1 MPLLWHIKTEKKSN
15 FNNPEK
21 LRKGKFSIQK
31 CRKDKSDLIN
41 QTSFFDNKPNQ
52 KDKMIL
58 AYMKLQAE
66 KKEY

>member
-1 MPLLWHIKTEKKSN
+1 M
-15 FNNPEK
+15 
-21 LRKGKFSIQK
+21 GKFSIQK